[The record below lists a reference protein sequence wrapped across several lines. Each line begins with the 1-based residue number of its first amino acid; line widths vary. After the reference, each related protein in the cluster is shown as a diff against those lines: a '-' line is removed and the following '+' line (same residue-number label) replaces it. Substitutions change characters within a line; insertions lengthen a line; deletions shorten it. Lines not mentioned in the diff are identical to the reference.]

1 MYFCTYKLKKNE
13 SININNYL
21 KANKMKK
28 NLLRFGLLSLLLVF
42 AFIAKAQDVTA
53 IWDFQ
58 HNVPEGIN
66 TATNFQGKVGDI
78 TSTVD
83 GILLHVDATKG
94 KLKGRDTDAQF
105 NTGTILQVPVKSA
118 KDIVTVTSYPGYHNY
133 TIGGVAATE
142 DATDHKATTAEV
154 AKGYVEVVAT
164 GGCYLYNVKVV
175 QVSAI
180 QEKALYTTDFTNWEK
195 IDNTKA
201 TDVKV
206 NLKNLYSKEAFTFT
220 FNGVGVDPTGNQ
232 AKFPDRTGYMITA
245 KYPNQYTTA
254 EPSAVTSPLASITKI
269 TLHQAAT
276 GGKRGI
282 KVSVKGDGDADWV
295 VIHNVSIVKA
305 SGEDLTLDVNRTNCQ
320 IKFENF
326 ALGQNA
332 YVTDLAIYGNVDMS
346 KTPMLGSFAVNGKA
360 YQAADLFEEN
370 AEGKQIATI
379 LVSKKAK
386 LITES
391 NPLTDL
397 VTANGTIKSTTYTT
411 TGEGANQKTV
421 ATIVVEANGDEVTY
435 ELTVGFKPDFT
446 LTYYNIDG
454 KTVIGTQAVE
464 QDAEIEAFVE
474 GVENKVT
481 VADGKKFRGW
491 SSSMKQDEKKFTT
504 SSVITSDAAL
514 YALVTDVETANATAR
529 YDYNFTKEGFDIN
542 DHEAISVENGK
553 WHDTTHGW
561 VFESNG
567 KIKVLMGGKGY
578 IKMNLCQ
585 YSKTGK
591 ITLLDPKGNEVSSI
605 DAKAT
610 KDGNFGILQNESTE
624 SGEYTLTFEGG
635 DTYIHSLSIVNMT
648 NPAFAQNGNWME
660 VKAGD
665 AQGFMTALEIA
676 NGNNAAANAARTFIF
691 LPNGTYDLGDKCLTT
706 ISGNNISIIGE
717 NMDKTIIVNKPE
729 VEGIGV
735 TATLFNTST
744 GLYMQDLTLKNA
756 YPFDKSTGR
765 AVCLQDKGTQTICKN
780 VKMLSYQDTYYSNNN
795 KGQYYFEN
803 SDIHGIVDFICGG
816 GDVFFNKCTL
826 TLEPGK
832 GSYIT
837 APYTDGTDY
846 GYVFDGCKIVG
857 SATDSFTFGRS
868 WGGTA
873 KCAFLNTILDKNA
886 AANIASTRWT
896 TGGMNVV
903 AKNFFEYNTVDENGK
918 VISPAENIVKFTKD
932 KEVSEYNTIITA
944 EKAAEFSLDKVFT
957 NWKPADLAVQKS
969 ASAATESNGKLA
981 WEGDGQMYIV
991 LKDGKFFAMTA
1002 EKSLDIAGTT
1012 GTWSVRAANEMG
1024 GFGKMTSV
1032 VTGIKN
1038 IAAVDEAAT
1047 VSTAIFSISGAQ
1059 QNSLQ
1064 KGINIVVKT
1073 LADGSK
1079 KTEKVIMK

>member
-1 MYFCTYKLKKNE
+1 
-13 SININNYL
+13 
-21 KANKMKK
+21 MKK

-83 GILLHVDATKG
+83 GILLHVDATNG
-94 KLKGRDTDAQF
+94 KLKGRTTDAQF

-118 KDIVTVTSYPGYHNY
+118 KDIVTVTSCHGYHNY
-133 TIGGVAATE
+133 TIGGIAATE

-206 NLKNLYSKEAFTFT
+206 NLKTLYSKEAFTFT

-254 EPSAVTSPLASITKI
+254 EPSVVTSALASITKI

-282 KVSVKGDGDADWV
+282 KVSVKGDGDEDWV

-411 TGEGANQKTV
+411 IGEGANQKTV

-491 SSSMKQDEKKFTT
+491 SSSLKQDEKKFTT

-514 YALVTDVETANATAR
+514 YALVTDIETANATAR

-676 NGNNAAANAARTFIF
+676 NGNNAAANATRTFIF

-896 TGGMNVV
+896 TGGMNVI

-957 NWKPADLAVQKS
+957 NWKPADLAAQKS

-981 WEGDGQMYIV
+981 WEGDAQMYIV
-991 LKDGKFFAMTA
+991 LKDGNFFAMTA

-1038 IAAVDEAAT
+1038 IAAADEAAT